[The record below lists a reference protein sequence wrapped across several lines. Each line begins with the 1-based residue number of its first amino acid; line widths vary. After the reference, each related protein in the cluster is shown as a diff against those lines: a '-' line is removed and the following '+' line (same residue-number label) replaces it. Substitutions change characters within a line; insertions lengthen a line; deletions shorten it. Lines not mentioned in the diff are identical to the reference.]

1 MINYG
6 IKFLEN
12 RFRWAYT
19 AEQVLHGTPSGGKLI
34 FREEEKLFTLTLA
47 GIDNSVA
54 THGGVVA
61 YRAGVMQP
69 LQVHQA
75 LLFSSFG
82 WFVLFFNDC

>member
-34 FREEEKLFTLTLA
+34 FKEEKLLTLTCA

-75 LLFSSFG
+75 LLFSFG
-82 WFVLFFNDC
+82 WFVLFFNDY